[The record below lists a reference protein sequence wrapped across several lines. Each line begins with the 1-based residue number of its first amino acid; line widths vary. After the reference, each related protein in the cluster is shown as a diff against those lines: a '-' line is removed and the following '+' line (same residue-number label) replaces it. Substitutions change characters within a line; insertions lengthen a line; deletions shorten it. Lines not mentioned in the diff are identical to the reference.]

1 MNRTQAPEIK
11 LIESVSLPQFQLLHL
26 DNGVPVYVINHG
38 AQDVVK
44 LELMY
49 KAGKWFEEKNLIA
62 DITNRM
68 LREGTGKHNARAI
81 ADKFDFYGANIN
93 TGVGFETGGAVL
105 YSLTKQID
113 YLLELL
119 FEIFTESIFPEREFA
134 TIVTNKKQKLAV
146 ELKKNEY
153 QANRNFVSALY
164 GKNHPYGRVTEFEDF
179 DKMSVAD
186 LKSFFKKYYNTS
198 NLTIIL
204 SGKFNEDLVKKIN
217 QYFGGKN
224 NTGEK
229 ASANI
234 NHIIEPSGELIQ
246 HLGKPDSVQ
255 SAVVLGNISINKK
268 HPDFLKLSVLNTV
281 FGGYFGSRLMSNIR
295 EEKGYTYGIYS
306 SFVSYP
312 HGGFIEIAS
321 EVGKDVREATL
332 KEIKYEINKLRNEP
346 IGAEELGIVKN
357 YMSGRILRSIDGPMK
372 FSETLK
378 GLILY
383 NQDLS
388 YIQQLLK
395 TVREVTDKELQEL
408 ANKYLDY
415 EKMYKITV
423 G

>member
-1 MNRTQAPEIK
+1 MNRTDAPEIK
-11 LIESVSLPQFQLLHL
+11 LIEQVDLPQFELLHL
-26 DNGVPVYVINHG
+26 DNGVPVYVINAG
-38 AQDVVK
+38 EQEVVK
-44 LELMY
+44 LELMF
-49 KAGKWFEEKNLIA
+49 KAGKWFEEKNLVA
-62 DITNRM
+62 DYTNRL
-68 LREGTGKHNARAI
+68 LREGTTKHNAKAI

-93 TGVGFETGGAVL
+93 TGVGYETGGAVL

-113 YLLELL
+113 HLLELL
-119 FEIFTESIFPEREFA
+119 LEIFTESTFPDKEFD
-134 TIVTNKKQKLAV
+134 TIISNKKQKFSV
-146 ELKKNEY
+146 ELKKNEFL
-153 QANRNFVSALY
+153 ANRNFVNALY
-164 GKNHPYGRVTEFEDF
+164 GQNHPYGRVTEFEHF
-179 DKMSVAD
+179 DQMNTAD
-186 LKSFFKKYYNTS
+186 LKAFFKKYYHAG

-204 SGKFNEDLVKKIN
+204 SGRFNEELVKKIN
-217 QYFGGKN
+217 RFFGSKSWS
-224 NTGEK
+224 GEK
-229 ASANI
+229 ASENI
-234 NHIIEPSGELIQ
+234 TYNIEPAKELIQ
-246 HLGKPDSVQ
+246 HTDKADSVQ

-321 EVGKDVREATL
+321 EVGKEVREATL
-332 KEIKYEINKLRNEP
+332 NEIKYEINQLRNEL
-346 IGAEELGIVKN
+346 IDEEELQIVKN

-383 NQDLS
+383 GQDVS

-395 TVREVTDKELQEL
+395 TVREVSNKELLEL

-415 EKMYKITV
+415 DKMYKITV